1 MMSDKYPFGFDW
13 TGYTNYELIDMAHT
27 SMKDFD
33 RQDMKAFIEVMAGR
47 LEHFVMKEKGNERKI
62 TNQRA

>member
-13 TGYTNYELIDMAHT
+13 TGYTNWELMDIAHT
-27 SMKDFD
+27 NMSEFD

-47 LEHFVMKEKGNERKI
+47 LEYYEAREKVNE
-62 TNQRA
+62 